1 MSLLHWIYIKAGL
14 LSCFTHIN
22 VEGDYH
28 SHEQACSFIYVVDR
42 KFDLSIKPDGT
53 FIYSVKTLDSRR
65 VHMGATT
72 AKYVGIWELQGDT
85 LTLFVNDN
93 KKGAA
98 FVINSGHLVHAGQQ
112 FIVEDRL
119 LFCFGSLEKV
129 TDKEL
134 VIDKELKHYQP

>member
-1 MSLLHWIYIKAGL
+1 MSLLNWIYLKAGF
-14 LSCFTHIN
+14 LSFFTHIN

-28 SHEQACSFIYVVDR
+28 SHEQACAFIYVVDR

-53 FIYSVKTLDSRR
+53 FIYSVKTFDSRR
-65 VHMGATT
+65 VHTDATT

-93 KKGAA
+93 KKGAP
-98 FVINSGHLVHAGQQ
+98 FVINNGHLVHAGQQ

-134 VIDKELKHYQP
+134 VIDKELEHFQP